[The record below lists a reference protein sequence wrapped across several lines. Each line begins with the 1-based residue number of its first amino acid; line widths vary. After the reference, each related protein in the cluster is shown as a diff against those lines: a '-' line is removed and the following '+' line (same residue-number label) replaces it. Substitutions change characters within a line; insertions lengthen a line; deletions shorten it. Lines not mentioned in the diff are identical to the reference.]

1 MINGGLLSYVMV
13 HPIAFIV
20 AHQSLSGTKKHYYMR
35 EYNDGYYTI
44 RDFKNRPIKSLY
56 YTVSDMANSETF
68 K

>member
-1 MINGGLLSYVMV
+1 
-13 HPIAFIV
+13 
-20 AHQSLSGTKKHYYMR
+20 MR